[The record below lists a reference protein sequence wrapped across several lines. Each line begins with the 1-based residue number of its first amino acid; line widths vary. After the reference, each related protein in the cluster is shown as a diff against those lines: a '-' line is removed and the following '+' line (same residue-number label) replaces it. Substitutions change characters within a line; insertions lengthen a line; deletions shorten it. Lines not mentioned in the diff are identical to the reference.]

1 MVGPPPRSTHFVGES
16 AAAIRDDHGDFGGG
30 TELGSVMGEGKE
42 INLTGGSYRSE
53 TKSVRGGKPGNPV
66 WWGPGVGVM
75 CRCAVGGRSR
85 MGRGG
90 AIAGSRRAR
99 ETGPAMEVSAQTLI

>member
-1 MVGPPPRSTHFVGES
+1 MAGPPPRSARFVGES
-16 AAAIRDDHGDFGGG
+16 AAVIRDDHDDFGGG

-66 WWGPGVGVM
+66 WWGPGAGVT

-85 MGRGG
+85 MGRGD
-90 AIAGSRRAR
+90 AIAGPRRAR
-99 ETGPAMEVSAQTLI
+99 ETGSAMEVLAQTLI